1 MAMAPG
7 NQAITGGT
15 VLRIPAMQSPN
26 YVPGVSGWIVRQDGS
41 AEFTTG
47 TFRGSIEVGPL
58 TGQHFIVNNS
68 ATGDPLDIYNS
79 SNQLIFSINAFGVA
93 ESHNPSN
100 GLSAGLQTGQLEIN
114 DGTGNNDFTTIL
126 LPAATTAQ
134 QSRTELNM
142 SPPVGTTYTLNLYG
156 GSDDGTK
163 KPTLVGNE
171 RNIQGSMVQ
180 SDQRSTANL
189 IHVGSY
195 HSTVVDAFGD
205 VVIAHGAAFTP
216 QFGILTAWDNTAAGQ
231 GWILEWFQNPFT
243 STNMSFFVRQQGG
256 GIPPV
261 GTNVGVHAVLFG

>member
-134 QSRTELNM
+134 QSRAELNM

-180 SDQRSTANL
+180 SDQRSSGNL
-189 IHVGSY
+189 MHIGTYNVTTDAGGSG
-195 HSTVVDAFGD
+195 TFN
-205 VVIAHGAAFTP
+205 HGAGFTP
-216 QFGILTAWDNTAAGQ
+216 TQGFLAGVNGIGATFPYQYAW
-231 GWILEWFQNPFT
+231 FPSPFT
-243 STNMSFFVRQQGG
+243 SSTAKAAFKDNTGAAIVN
-256 GIPPV
+256 
-261 GTNVGVHAVLFG
+261 TTLGVFGMFLG